1 MAKVKAN
8 EFEAIVVMVSPIRE
22 PKGMCIVLEDDR
34 DLLAI
39 AQDFSGHEMFE
50 VAEDYQDCVTVYQGY
65 TQITSM
71 YRRNGTVTLV
81 LGKEN

>member
-1 MAKVKAN
+1 MTKIKAN
-8 EFEAIVVMVSPIRE
+8 EFETTVEMVSPIRA

-39 AQDFSGHEMFE
+39 AQDFSGHEKIE
-50 VAEDYQDCVTVYQGY
+50 VTDDYQDCVTVYEGY

-71 YRRNGTVTLV
+71 YRMGGTVTLV
-81 LGKEN
+81 IGKEN